1 MSDFDP
7 PGAVPA
13 HLDLAGM
20 RLDYETG
27 GLDEADF
34 ADDPIAQFEAWFE
47 AAVDAAV
54 YEPNAMVVGTV
65 DADGQP
71 WTRFVLL
78 KELTADGF
86 VFYTNHESHKGQ
98 QLAATG
104 RVALTFG
111 WLEMHRQVQVAGAA
125 ERVPE
130 AESDAY
136 WAVRPREA
144 QLAAMASRQSRPLTD
159 RGELLAAYEAADAAH
174 PEVVPRPPW
183 WGGWLVRPAVVEFW
197 QGRRGRLH
205 DRLRYDRRG
214 DGWDLTR
221 LNP

>member
-1 MSDFDP
+1 
-7 PGAVPA
+7 
-13 HLDLAGM
+13 M

-27 GLDEADF
+27 DLDEATF
-34 ADDPIAQFEAWFE
+34 ADDPIAQFAEWFQ
-47 AAVDAAV
+47 AAVDGGV

-86 VFYTNHESHKGQ
+86 VFYTNHESHKGR

-104 RVALTFG
+104 RASLTFG
-111 WLEMHRQVQVAGAA
+111 WLPMHRQVQVAGTA
-125 ERVPE
+125 ERLPE

-144 QLAAMASRQSRPLTD
+144 QLAALASQQSRPLTS
-159 RGELLAAYEAADAAH
+159 RSELLAAYERADDAH
-174 PEVVPRPPW
+174 PEVVPRPAT
-183 WGGWLVRPAVVEFW
+183 WGGWLVRPHVIEFW
-197 QGRRGRLH
+197 QGRKGRLH
-205 DRLRYDRRG
+205 DRLRYQRTG
-214 DGWDLTR
+214 NGWDLTR